1 MFATTEGTLEKKA
14 GALEEMSRLREADK
28 EAKLREARQKSAAK
42 AAAYRHMLISKL
54 VAPIIL
60 LITVIIGSI
69 LWLIAR

>member
-1 MFATTEGTLEKKA
+1 MFATAEGTLEKKA

-28 EAKLREARQKSAAK
+28 ETKLREARQKSAAK
-42 AAAYRHMLISKL
+42 AAAYRRMLISKL

-60 LITVIIGSI
+60 LLTVIIGLM